1 MRKELQI
8 ATALAA
14 LLAAPALAQKTP
26 PAAPSTGAQQTA
38 PVPATPSAPPP
49 APTAAA
55 PGSTGAAG
63 ELRFVNAQ
71 QAEELLASSLLG
83 TQVYNGEN
91 QSLGE
96 INDVLLDADGQLR
109 TVVIG
114 VGGFL
119 GIAERDVAVPWD
131 ALGVSRDEDQ
141 DLMLRLDVS
150 REQLENAPEFE
161 SVEDRRMAEEAARA
175 AQTPPAAGASAG
187 ARWRRPLFPERH
199 LPLLHSRRTPAG
211 ALPRRRPGAAR
222 GRGRA

>member
-14 LLAAPALAQKTP
+14 LLAAPVLAQNTP

-38 PVPATPSAPPP
+38 PMPTTPHTPPP

-55 PGSTGAAG
+55 PDSTGAAG
-63 ELRFVNAQ
+63 ELRFVKAQ
-71 QAEELLASSLLG
+71 QVEEMLSSTLLG
-83 TQVYNGEN
+83 TSVYNGEN

-96 INDVLLDADGQLR
+96 INDILFDADGQLR

-119 GIAERDVAVPWD
+119 GIAERDVAVPWK
-131 ALGVSRDEDQ
+131 ALGVSQDENQ

-175 AQTPPAAGASAG
+175 AQSPPVAGFGAG
-187 ARWRRPLFPERH
+187 GTVAPP
-199 LPLLHSRRTPAG
+199 PVPGATPATP
-211 ALPRRRPGAAR
+211 AQ
-222 GRGRA
+222 

>member
-14 LLAAPALAQKTP
+14 LLAAPALAQNTT
-26 PAAPSTGAQQTA
+26 PAAPNAGQQTGPMA
-38 PVPATPSAPPP
+38 ASPSAQPP

-55 PGSTGAAG
+55 PATGASG
-63 ELRFVNAQ
+63 ELRFVDKQ
-71 QAEELLASSLLG
+71 QAEEMLASTLIG
-83 TQVYNGEN
+83 TQVYNSEN

-96 INDVLLDADGQLR
+96 INDVLLDADRQLE

-131 ALGVSRDEDQ
+131 ALGVSRGEDQ
-141 DLMLRLDVS
+141 ELMLRLDVS

-175 AQTPPAAGASAG
+175 TQTPPAAGAGIGGGG
-187 ARWRRPLFPERH
+187 AVA
-199 LPLLHSRRTPAG
+199 PA
-211 ALPRRRPGAAR
+211 PVPGATPTAP
-222 GRGRA
+222 AQ

>member
-14 LLAAPALAQKTP
+14 LLAAPVLAQNTP
-26 PAAPSTGAQQTA
+26 PAAPSTGQQAA
-38 PVPATPSAPPP
+38 PYRPASGQCADAASPSVQPP

-55 PGSTGAAG
+55 PDSTGAAG
-63 ELRFVNAQ
+63 ELRFVNTQ
-71 QAEELLASSLLG
+71 QAEEMLASTLLG
-83 TQVYNGEN
+83 TPVYNGEN

-96 INDVLLDADGQLR
+96 INDVLLDADGQLK

-119 GIAERDVAVPWD
+119 GIAERDVAVPWE
-131 ALGVSRDEDQ
+131 ALGVSRDENQ

-175 AQTPPAAGASAG
+175 AQSPPATGIGAGG
-187 ARWRRPLFPERH
+187 AVA
-199 LPLLHSRRTPAG
+199 PA
-211 ALPRRRPGAAR
+211 PVPGATPTAP
-222 GRGRA
+222 AQ

>member
-8 ATALAA
+8 ASALAA
-14 LLAAPALAQKTP
+14 LLAAPALAQNTTP
-26 PAAPSTGAQQTA
+26 EAPS
-38 PVPATPSAPPP
+38 PSAQLP
-49 APTAAA
+49 APAAAA
-55 PGSTGAAG
+55 PGTGASG
-63 ELRFVNAQ
+63 ELRFVDAQ
-71 QAEELLASSLLG
+71 KAEEMLASTLIG

-96 INDVLLDADGQLR
+96 INDVLLAADGQLK

-119 GIAERDVAVPWD
+119 GIAERDVGVPWE

-161 SVEDRRMAEEAARA
+161 SVEERRMAEEAARA
-175 AQTPPAAGASAG
+175 AQTPPAAGAGGVVA
-187 ARWRRPLFPERH
+187 
-199 LPLLHSRRTPAG
+199 PA
-211 ALPRRRPGAAR
+211 PVPGATPTVPAQ
-222 GRGRA
+222 

>member
-14 LLAAPALAQKTP
+14 LLAAPVLAQNTP

-38 PVPATPSAPPP
+38 PMPTTPHTPPP

-55 PGSTGAAG
+55 PDSTSAAG
-63 ELRFVNAQ
+63 ELRFVKAQ
-71 QAEELLASSLLG
+71 QAEEMLASTLLG
-83 TQVYNGEN
+83 TPVYNGEK

-119 GIAERDVAVPWD
+119 GIAERDVAVPWK
-131 ALGVSRDEDQ
+131 ALGVSRDENQ
-141 DLMLRLDVS
+141 DLMLRLEVS

-175 AQTPPAAGASAG
+175 AQSPPVAGFGAG
-187 ARWRRPLFPERH
+187 GTVAPP
-199 LPLLHSRRTPAG
+199 PVPGATPATP
-211 ALPRRRPGAAR
+211 AQ
-222 GRGRA
+222 

>member
-1 MRKELQI
+1 MGY
-8 ATALAA
+8 
-14 LLAAPALAQKTP
+14 LLHLPALAQKTP

-38 PVPATPSAPPP
+38 PPATPSASPP

-91 QSLGE
+91 QSVGE
-96 INDVLLDADGQLR
+96 INDVLLDADRRLQ

-119 GIAERDVAVPWD
+119 GIAERNVAVPWD

-175 AQTPPAAGASAG
+175 AQTPPAAGAGIGGGG
-187 ARWRRPLFPERH
+187 AVA
-199 LPLLHSRRTPAG
+199 PA
-211 ALPRRRPGAAR
+211 PVPGATPTAP
-222 GRGRA
+222 AQ

>member
-8 ATALAA
+8 ATALVA
-14 LLAAPALAQKTP
+14 LLAAPALTQNMP
-26 PAAPSTGAQQTA
+26 PAAPSTGEQQTA
-38 PVPATPSAPPP
+38 HMPATPSTPPP

-55 PGSTGAAG
+55 HDSTSAAG

-71 QAEELLASSLLG
+71 QAEEMLASTLLG

-96 INDVLLDADGQLR
+96 INDVLFDADGQLK

-131 ALGVSRDEDQ
+131 TLWCEPGR
-141 DLMLRLDVS
+141 
-150 REQLENAPEFE
+150 
-161 SVEDRRMAEEAARA
+161 
-175 AQTPPAAGASAG
+175 G
-187 ARWRRPLFPERH
+187 
-199 LPLLHSRRTPAG
+199 
-211 ALPRRRPGAAR
+211 PGAHA
-222 GRGRA
+222 AA

>member
-14 LLAAPALAQKTP
+14 LLAAPVLAQNTP

-38 PVPATPSAPPP
+38 PMPTTPHTPP

-55 PGSTGAAG
+55 PDSTGAAG
-63 ELRFVNAQ
+63 ELRFVKAQ
-71 QAEELLASSLLG
+71 QAEEMLASTLLG
-83 TQVYNGEN
+83 TSVYNGEN

-96 INDVLLDADGQLR
+96 INDILFDADGQLR

-119 GIAERDVAVPWD
+119 GIAERDVAVPWK
-131 ALGVSRDEDQ
+131 ALGVSQDENQ

-175 AQTPPAAGASAG
+175 AQSPPVAGFGAG
-187 ARWRRPLFPERH
+187 GTVAPP
-199 LPLLHSRRTPAG
+199 PVPGATPATP
-211 ALPRRRPGAAR
+211 AQ
-222 GRGRA
+222 

>member
-14 LLAAPALAQKTP
+14 LLAAPVLAQNPP

-38 PVPATPSAPPP
+38 PMPTTPHTPPP

-55 PGSTGAAG
+55 PDSTGAAG
-63 ELRFVNAQ
+63 ELRFVKAQ
-71 QAEELLASSLLG
+71 QAEEMLASTLLG
-83 TQVYNGEN
+83 TSVYNGEN
-91 QSLGE
+91 QLLGE
-96 INDVLLDADGQLR
+96 INDILFDADGQLR

-119 GIAERDVAVPWD
+119 GIAERDVAVPWK
-131 ALGVSRDEDQ
+131 ALGVSRDENQ

-175 AQTPPAAGASAG
+175 AQSPPVAGVGAGGTVVPAPVPGATPAPPAQ
-187 ARWRRPLFPERH
+187 
-199 LPLLHSRRTPAG
+199 
-211 ALPRRRPGAAR
+211 
-222 GRGRA
+222 

>member
-14 LLAAPALAQKTP
+14 LLAAPVLAQNPP

-38 PVPATPSAPPP
+38 PMPTTPHTPPP

-55 PGSTGAAG
+55 PDSTGAAG
-63 ELRFVNAQ
+63 ELRFVKAQ
-71 QAEELLASSLLG
+71 QAEEMLASTLLG
-83 TQVYNGEN
+83 TPVYNGEN

-119 GIAERDVAVPWD
+119 GIAERDVAVPWK
-131 ALGVSRDEDQ
+131 ALRAVS
-141 DLMLRLDVS
+141 
-150 REQLENAPEFE
+150 
-161 SVEDRRMAEEAARA
+161 
-175 AQTPPAAGASAG
+175 G
-187 ARWRRPLFPERH
+187 
-199 LPLLHSRRTPAG
+199 
-211 ALPRRRPGAAR
+211 
-222 GRGRA
+222 

>member
-14 LLAAPALAQKTP
+14 LLAAPVLAQNTP

-38 PVPATPSAPPP
+38 PMPTTPHTPPP

-55 PGSTGAAG
+55 PDSTGAAG
-63 ELRFVNAQ
+63 ELRFVKAQ
-71 QAEELLASSLLG
+71 QAEEMLASTLLG
-83 TQVYNGEN
+83 TSVYNGEN

-96 INDVLLDADGQLR
+96 INDILFDADGQLR

-119 GIAERDVAVPWD
+119 GIAERDVAVPWK
-131 ALGVSRDEDQ
+131 ALGVSRDENQ

-175 AQTPPAAGASAG
+175 AQSPPVVGVGAGGTVAPPPVPG
-187 ARWRRPLFPERH
+187 A
-199 LPLLHSRRTPAG
+199 TPATP
-211 ALPRRRPGAAR
+211 AQ
-222 GRGRA
+222 

>member
-14 LLAAPALAQKTP
+14 LLAAPVLAQNTP

-38 PVPATPSAPPP
+38 PIPTTPRAPPP

-55 PGSTGAAG
+55 PDSTGAAG
-63 ELRFVNAQ
+63 ELRFVKAQ
-71 QAEELLASSLLG
+71 QAEEMLASTLLG
-83 TQVYNGEN
+83 TPVYNGEN

-119 GIAERDVAVPWD
+119 GIAERDVAVPWK
-131 ALGVSRDEDQ
+131 ALSVSRDENQ

-161 SVEDRRMAEEAARA
+161 SMEDRRMAEEAARA
-175 AQTPPAAGASAG
+175 AQSPPVAGFGAG
-187 ARWRRPLFPERH
+187 GTVAPP
-199 LPLLHSRRTPAG
+199 PVPGATPATP
-211 ALPRRRPGAAR
+211 AQ
-222 GRGRA
+222 

>member
-14 LLAAPALAQKTP
+14 LLAAPVLAQNTP

-38 PVPATPSAPPP
+38 PMPTTARAPPP

-55 PGSTGAAG
+55 PDSTGAAG
-63 ELRFVNAQ
+63 ELRFVKAQ
-71 QAEELLASSLLG
+71 QAEEMLASTLLG
-83 TQVYNGEN
+83 TSVYNGEN

-96 INDVLLDADGQLR
+96 INDVLFDADGQLR

-119 GIAERDVAVPWD
+119 GIAERDVAVPWK
-131 ALGVSRDEDQ
+131 ALSVSRDENQ

-175 AQTPPAAGASAG
+175 AQSPPVAGFGAG
-187 ARWRRPLFPERH
+187 GTVAPP
-199 LPLLHSRRTPAG
+199 PVPGATPATP
-211 ALPRRRPGAAR
+211 AQ
-222 GRGRA
+222 

>member
-14 LLAAPALAQKTP
+14 LLAAPVLAQNTP
-26 PAAPSTGAQQTA
+26 PAAPSTGEQQTA
-38 PVPATPSAPPP
+38 PMPATPSAPPP

-55 PGSTGAAG
+55 PDSTGAAG

-71 QAEELLASSLLG
+71 QAEEMLASTLLG

-96 INDVLLDADGQLR
+96 INDVLLDADGQLK

-119 GIAERDVAVPWD
+119 GIAERDVAVPWE
-131 ALGVSRDEDQ
+131 ALGVSRDENQ
-141 DLMLRLDVS
+141 DLMLRRDVS

-161 SVEDRRMAEEAARA
+161 SVEDRRMAEEAARV
-175 AQTPPAAGASAG
+175 AQSPPVTGAGAGG
-187 ARWRRPLFPERH
+187 AVAPAPV
-199 LPLLHSRRTPAG
+199 PGATPTTPAQ
-211 ALPRRRPGAAR
+211 
-222 GRGRA
+222 